1 MLKLKLL
8 TLILIVPLGLPVGGG
23 LSVRAQRR
31 TKPKPKTTAK
41 PVDEL
46 AKLREQY
53 VAATQEVKNS
63 LEKLQAFHTKNIQKA
78 EERLEVSRKL
88 FADGLIAKSQVEE
101 NERAVATEKDK
112 LAETQ
117 RQMASADTQ
126 VAEMLVEAKAF
137 EQMRKS
143 LRLARGSMVRTTAMI
158 RYQGTGAWQL
168 NDSWKVQKFFSE
180 SFSKP
185 LPIAVFGQGP
195 IHDRW
200 RLDHRNSMDISL
212 HPDGIEGQALMNF
225 LQKNGIPFLAFREA
239 IPGTAT
245 GPHIHIGRPSHRY

>member
-1 MLKLKLL
+1 LRVLKLINLL
-8 TLILIVPLGLPVGGG
+8 LIGPLLLGVWSTEAG
-23 LSVRAQRR
+23 AQRKSR
-31 TKPKPKTTAK
+31 SKQKAAAK
-41 PVDEL
+41 PVDDL
-46 AKLREQY
+46 AKLREEY
-53 VAATQEVKNS
+53 VVATQEVKNS

-78 EERLEVSRKL
+78 EEKLEVSRKL
-88 FADGLIAKSQVEE
+88 FADGLIAKNQVEE
-101 NERAVATEKDK
+101 NERAVAAEKDK

-137 EQMRKS
+137 EQMSKS
-143 LRLARGSMVRTTAMI
+143 LRLTKGSFVRTNAMI
-158 RYQGTGAWQL
+158 RYQGTAGWAL
-168 NDSWKVQKFFSE
+168 SESWKVQKFYSE
-180 SFSKP
+180 TFSKP

-212 HPDGIEGQALMNF
+212 HPDGAEGQVLMRF
-225 LQKNGIPFLAFREA
+225 LQKNGIPFLAFRQA